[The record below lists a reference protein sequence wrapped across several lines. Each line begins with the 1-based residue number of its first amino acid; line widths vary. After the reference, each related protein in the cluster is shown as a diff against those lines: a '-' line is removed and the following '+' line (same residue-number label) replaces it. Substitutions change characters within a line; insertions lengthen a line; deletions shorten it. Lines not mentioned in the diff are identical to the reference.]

1 MKAMIL
7 SGAAALVLLAVPAA
21 AQNDQSKTIDPIE
34 LSKQV
39 KGPPAQLSDEQ
50 KNAIQNALVAEHS
63 EQKTPKG
70 FKPQVGEELPSS
82 MKVDALPQPLVRE
95 QPSLKE
101 YGYAKTGDDILV
113 LNPMSKKIIAVL
125 PRKFP
130 ATTGANATSPADWA
144 DKRGRE
150 LTGQPPQGAANKD
163 HFPEPAG
170 DAGDLTNGND
180 KSAQEKEDG
189 SGKQ

>member
-21 AQNDQSKTIDPIE
+21 AQNDTSKTIDPVE
-34 LSKQV
+34 LSKRV
-39 KGPPAQLSDEQ
+39 TGPPAQLSDEQ

-63 EQKTPKG
+63 EQKMPPK
-70 FKPQVGEELPSS
+70 FEPQVGQALPQS

-101 YGYAKTGDDILV
+101 YGYAKTPKDILV
-113 LNPMSKKIIAVL
+113 LDPMSKKIIAVL

-130 ATTGANATSPADWA
+130 STTDANSKSPSDWA
-144 DKRGRE
+144 DTKGRE
-150 LTGQPPQGAANKD
+150 LTGQAPKGTNKD

-170 DAGDLTNGND
+170 DAGDVSNGNAKNAKQD
-180 KSAQEKEDG
+180 MQGKE
-189 SGKQ
+189 